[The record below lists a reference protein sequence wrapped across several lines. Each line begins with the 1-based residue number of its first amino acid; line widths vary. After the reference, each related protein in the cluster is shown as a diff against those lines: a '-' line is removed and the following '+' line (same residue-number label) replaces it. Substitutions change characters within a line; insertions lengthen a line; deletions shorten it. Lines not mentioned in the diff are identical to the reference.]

1 MEVIVLDYPME
12 LIALD
17 YTIEVILLDYTAQV
31 IILEYTIE
39 VIMLDYTMQV
49 IILDHPTER
58 ESGPRW
64 EEDTMNARRVIL
76 LFLRDKEAFLGGRAR
91 MYTPYDAQENTPPSK
106 EFLRRFS
113 PTLWEGIGTQ
123 QNWWLWKETAT
134 WTEI

>member
-76 LFLRDKEAFLGGRAR
+76 LFLRDKEAFLGGGACIHRMTRKKTRRPRRSFFADFLPHYGRA
-91 MYTPYDAQENTPPSK
+91 
-106 EFLRRFS
+106 
-113 PTLWEGIGTQ
+113 
-123 QNWWLWKETAT
+123 
-134 WTEI
+134 